1 MNPSKLPGIAL
12 CLVIALPSWFLG
24 KTFPIIGGPIIS
36 ILLGMVAGQFLKDR
50 TKVKSGISY
59 IQIHPADGC
68 GLFGFWP
75 ESLCHP
81 RNRLAEPSYHHL
93 HHCNVAYHRLRTAKG
108 HEH

>member
-50 TKVKSGISY
+50 TKVKAGFPL
-59 IQIHPADGC
+59 HPNTSC
-68 GLFGFWP
+68 RRLWSFWV
-75 ESLCHP
+75 
-81 RNRLAEPSYHHL
+81 LA
-93 HHCNVAYHRLRTAKG
+93 
-108 HEH
+108 